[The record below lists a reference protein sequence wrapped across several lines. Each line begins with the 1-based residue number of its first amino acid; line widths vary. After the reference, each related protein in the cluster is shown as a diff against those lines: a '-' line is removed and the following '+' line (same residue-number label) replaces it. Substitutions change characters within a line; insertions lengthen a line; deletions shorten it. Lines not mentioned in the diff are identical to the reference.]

1 MLEVRQRRAEDQ
13 AHDPCRAGENVF
25 EREHASPGRAEEM
38 DPLEPELRANCVDLF
53 AEDGDRPLDVPRAI
67 GAPAT
72 DLVVDDDRALGTQP
86 LERAE
91 VVVRRARA
99 AVQGEERYRRRRQIA
114 DNSVPGAAAAIVDV
128 ALRNRRPHLR

>member
-1 MLEVRQRRAEDQ
+1 MLEVRERRAEDQ

-91 VVVRRARA
+91 VVVRRAGPPCRA
-99 AVQGEERYRRRRQIA
+99 RSGTAGDARSPTTRYQVRQPRW
-114 DNSVPGAAAAIVDV
+114 SM
-128 ALRNRRPHLR
+128 

>member
-1 MLEVRQRRAEDQ
+1 MLEVRERRAEDQ

-86 LERAE
+86 LER
-91 VVVRRARA
+91 VNIVMRRDRA
-99 AVQGEERYRRRRQIA
+99 AVQGQ
-114 DNSVPGAAAAIVDV
+114 
-128 ALRNRRPHLR
+128 ALYHLRSQIHDSTTRGATPALDHSIQ